1 MKREYEIIPH
11 PRLKHICCFIV
22 DIDYRTPHLHRE
34 LELSLI
40 LKGGM
45 TITSMRET
53 TRMQEDDVFLLN
65 STQVHEYKSIGA
77 YARMLCVQFSPQFCK
92 DYYPA
97 LQNITFDAMQIKE
110 HFSEEDHAHL
120 RALLIALTYRY
131 FHAGAGYE
139 FVCESLLNMILHGL
153 LRNIPYHTVSDEAL
167 RRSRV
172 RLERLN
178 RILDDIDA
186 NYMHK
191 ILLSDI
197 AKKENLSPYYLSH
210 FFQENLNR
218 SFQEYLT
225 YVRFSHAKNLVAFT
239 DKKLIDICLECGFS
253 DYRYLYSTF
262 LKQLNCTPAEYRRQI
277 DAACDLERPGAP
289 HSIERFLT
297 GEEVLSNLAPLRKEA
312 LCFPPDFC

>member
-11 PRLKHICCFIV
+11 PRLKHLCCFIV
-22 DIDYRTPHLHRE
+22 DIDYRTPHVHRE

-45 TITSMRET
+45 TITSMRES
-53 TRMQEDDVFLLN
+53 TRMQEGDVFLLN

-77 YARMLCVQFSPQFCK
+77 DARMLCVQVSPQFCR

-97 LQNITFDAMQIKE
+97 LQNITFDAMQLKE
-110 HFSEEDHAHL
+110 HLPEESHAHL
-120 RALLIALTYRY
+120 RALLIALTYHY
-131 FHAGAGYE
+131 FAGGAGYE
-139 FVCESLLNMILHGL
+139 FMCQSLLNMILYGL

-178 RILDDIDA
+178 RILDYIDA

-191 ILLSDI
+191 VLLSDI
-197 AKKENLSPYYLSH
+197 AKKEKLSPYYLSH

-225 YVRFSHAKNLVAFT
+225 HIRFSHAKNLVAFT

-262 LKQLNCTPAEYRRQI
+262 LKQLHCTPTEYRNRI
-277 DAACDLERPGAP
+277 DAARGSDRPGAA

-297 GEEVLSNLAPLRKEA
+297 DEEVLSILAPLRKET
-312 LCFPPDFC
+312 LSFPPNFF